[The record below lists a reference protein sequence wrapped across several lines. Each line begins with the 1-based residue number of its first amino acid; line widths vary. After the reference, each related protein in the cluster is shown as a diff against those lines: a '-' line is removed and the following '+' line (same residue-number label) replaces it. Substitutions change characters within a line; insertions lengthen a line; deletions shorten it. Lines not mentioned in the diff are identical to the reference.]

1 MRVHGVDEARCV
13 CVTAVIY
20 DTSDCQRED
29 VQGLELPAY
38 NFVDELRDDHGEVHL
53 ADLGRYALDTLDS
66 VGLDLHGLVLQVLDE
81 GGADALLQRLFELV
95 GTLRNLVA
103 EVKSSSV
110 PDILIEI
117 GTVLQHLC
125 EGCLSFA
132 VYSVSHCALFI

>member
-1 MRVHGVDEARCV
+1 MDEARCV

-38 NFVDELRDDHGEVHL
+38 NFIDELRDNHGEVHL
-53 ADLGRYALDTLDS
+53 ADLGRYALDTLDGI
-66 VGLDLHGLVLQVLDE
+66 GLDLHGLVLQVCDE
-81 GGADALLQRLFELV
+81 SGADALLQRLFELL

-103 EVKSSSV
+103 EVKSPGVS
-110 PDILIEI
+110 DILIEI

-125 EGCLSFA
+125 EGCLSLA
-132 VYSVSHCALFI
+132 VYSVSHCARSYLVFG